1 MTRTRG
7 RRYAPTVGALGALA
21 VLLVTF
27 FMLLAPGKVA
37 NDTASPRTGAG
48 NTPGSAG
55 DGGGFVSE
63 PPSGSATPGPAPTG
77 RPSTESFRRA
87 DAAMGAMVDARAAWH
102 APDALTVEEPATLGL
117 TIGDT
122 EDLRRQIELNLPDLS
137 VRDAGVLQVG
147 DNVSAELI
155 ADRASLAVQPDRA
168 IDASFG
174 SQPGLLY
181 TWTVRPLQPA
191 AKLRVHVHL
200 TMTVP
205 GTNHVMVRDI
215 PLTLRVDRTLSYTAY
230 QVFSSWTT
238 WAAVVASAAAAFGWV
253 RRRQR
258 ERSRERTSAPSPVP
272 DGASL
277 AGHER
282 DRPMDPGGRD
292 VHPDPLVEAQ
302 GSGSGV
308 GRQL

>member
-1 MTRTRG
+1 M
-7 RRYAPTVGALGALA
+7 GAL
-21 VLLVTF
+21 
-27 FMLLAPGKVA
+27 
-37 NDTASPRTGAG
+37 
-48 NTPGSAG
+48 
-55 DGGGFVSE
+55 
-63 PPSGSATPGPAPTG
+63 
-77 RPSTESFRRA
+77 
-87 DAAMGAMVDARAAWH
+87 VDARAAWH
-102 APDALTVEEPATLGL
+102 APDALTVDEPASLGL
-117 TIGDT
+117 SIGDT
-122 EDLRRQIELNLPDLS
+122 QDLRRQIELNLPDLP

-155 ADRASLAVQPDRA
+155 ADRASLAVQPDSA

-205 GTNHVMVRDI
+205 GTNHVLVRDI

-238 WAAVVASAAAAFGWV
+238 WAAIVASAAAAFGWV

-258 ERSRERTSAPSPVP
+258 GRSAETASTPSPLTDAV
-272 DGASL
+272 L
-277 AGHER
+277 LVGHES
-282 DRPMDPGGRD
+282 DRPVDPGGRD
-292 VHPDPLVEAQ
+292 LHPDPLVHAES
-302 GSGSGV
+302 SGPRV
-308 GRQL
+308 GRQLRP